1 MRTLTEDVTKT
12 TVEVDVGGRLLLDEE
27 GTAGMGLVEGR
38 TGGVGLGN
46 GESEERGEKDVLD
59 YHGGL

>member
-46 GESEERGEKDVLD
+46 GESEERGEKDV
-59 YHGGL
+59 